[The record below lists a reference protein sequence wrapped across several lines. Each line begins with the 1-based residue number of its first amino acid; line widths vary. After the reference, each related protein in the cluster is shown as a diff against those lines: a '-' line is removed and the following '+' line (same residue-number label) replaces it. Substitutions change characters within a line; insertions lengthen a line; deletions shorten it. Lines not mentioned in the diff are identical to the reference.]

1 MAAAAGCNVID
12 NVTNKVTMI
21 VVGTQD
27 KRKMN
32 GYEKSTKHRK
42 AEALIKKGAD
52 IQILSESDFSEL
64 TGVAP
69 PKRENP

>member
-12 NVTNKVTMI
+12 NVTKKVTMI
-21 VVGTQD
+21 VVGVQD
-27 KRKMN
+27 KRRMN